1 VLSSV
6 EHQLL
11 DGITVTDSPT
21 EGLGGGKAWDDIS
34 RTILVKLGENLDRT
48 QLLVDHILSQDPT
61 WPILVFT
68 PSVVSAHVTAAL
80 IRSLGR
86 SADAVDG
93 EMRGQERRRKIDA
106 FKSGETK
113 VLVNCDLL
121 TQGFDAPKVRALYI
135 ARPTFSPNRYVQM
148 VGRGLRG
155 PLNGGTDECLVVN
168 MVDTFTQFDKKLA
181 YTEFDYLWTKKGTK
195 SK

>member
-1 VLSSV
+1 M
-6 EHQLL
+6 
-11 DGITVTDSPT
+11 
-21 EGLGGGKAWDDIS
+21 A
-34 RTILVKLGENLDRT
+34 
-48 QLLVDHILSQDPT
+48 QDEE

-80 IRSLGR
+80 LESLGR
-86 SADAVDG
+86 RSAAVDG
-93 EMRGQERRRKIDA
+93 EMRGQERRRKIEA
-106 FKSGETK
+106 FKTGDTR

-155 PLNGGTDECLVVN
+155 PLNGGTEECLVVN
-168 MVDTFTQFDKKLA
+168 MVDTFTQFDKTLA
-181 YTEFDYLWTKKGTK
+181 YREFDHLWTKSGAKGK
-195 SK
+195 

>member
-1 VLSSV
+1 M
-6 EHQLL
+6 ERGQRHGR
-11 DGITVTDSPT
+11 DMHEAI
-21 EGLGGGKAWDDIS
+21 DI
-34 RTILVKLGENLDRT
+34 LE
-48 QLLVDHILSQDPT
+48 QDED

-86 SADAVDG
+86 PADAVDG
-93 EMRGQERRRKIDA
+93 QMRGQQRRRKIEA
-106 FKSGETK
+106 FKNGETK

-155 PLNGGTDECLVVN
+155 PKNGGTEECLVVN
-168 MVDTFTQFDKKLA
+168 VKDTFTQFDKNLA
-181 YTEFDYLWTKKGTK
+181 YTEFDYLWTKKGAA